1 MFYAFDWRYGIN
13 TTDEEGNPIGRA
25 CAFSRRC
32 DRDKWVSEGSRR
44 SVISQ
49 REALRSMAADL
60 LSYLGCVYYDGTPY
74 PQVWEIIQHVPARDI
89 VDMFEQVMNDT
100 EAMYTCWN

>member
-25 CAFSRRC
+25 YSFSRKG

-44 SVISQ
+44 SAISQ

-60 LSYLGCVYYDGTPY
+60 LSYLGCVQYDGMACD
-74 PQVWEIIQHVPARDI
+74 QVWEVIQYVPARDI
-89 VDMFEQVMNDT
+89 ADMFEQVMYETN
-100 EAMYTCWN
+100 AMY